1 MNPAISVVLPIRNG
15 ARWLPALLAALV
27 REWETNFELIAVDDG
42 SNDGSANLL
51 HALCA
56 HWPQQRWRL
65 LQGHSRG
72 VSAARNQGVTASRA
86 PLIAFLDADDRP
98 LPGRLALPQTL
109 LNQRSELSHAHGGW
123 WRCDAQGNR
132 QHPVRPWQEQT
143 SFAWRQCLQHKAVLP
158 SAWTIRRQAVLAV
171 GGFDESLQH
180 SEDVD
185 LLLRLAKAGH
195 QGAWIEQELVRYR
208 IHSSNASGRLRPQ
221 LQGLLTVLERHLGAL
236 PASESHWAREQRYGT
251 TTWAVWQAWHDG
263 DLSFALELLA
273 QALQD
278 CPYPLVR
285 RPVQLIEVFARS
297 SARIGSA
304 FNRQSLLRSDFWQ
317 QAEPLLLAR

>member
-1 MNPAISVVLPIRNG
+1 M
-15 ARWLPALLAALV
+15 
-27 REWETNFELIAVDDG
+27 
-42 SNDGSANLL
+42 
-51 HALCA
+51 
-56 HWPQQRWRL
+56 
-65 LQGHSRG
+65 
-72 VSAARNQGVTASRA
+72 
-86 PLIAFLDADDRP
+86 
-98 LPGRLALPQTL
+98 
-109 LNQRSELSHAHGGW
+109 
-123 WRCDAQGNR
+123 
-132 QHPVRPWQEQT
+132 
-143 SFAWRQCLQHKAVLP
+143 LP

-236 PASESHWAREQRYGT
+236 PASDSPWAREQRYGT
-251 TTWAVWQAWHDG
+251 TTWAVWQAWHAG

-297 SARIGSA
+297 SARIGAA
-304 FNRQSLLRSDFWQ
+304 FHRQSLLRSDFWQ
-317 QAEPLLLAR
+317 QAEPLLLTR